1 MRANVRLILLSN
13 TFNMVHLST
22 PHLPHHKD
30 GRDTQPKKEI
40 TCSHCGR
47 QLMERRGV
55 LRRMKPVS
63 NAFVLYGHCL
73 ACHSAHST
81 EEEEVRVEGA

>member
-1 MRANVRLILLSN
+1 MPYKLFNRID
-13 TFNMVHLST
+13 NMVHVKT
-22 PHLPHHKD
+22 PHLPHHKEED
-30 GRDTQPKKEI
+30 AHPKKEI
-40 TCSHCGR
+40 KCSHCGR

-81 EEEEVRVEGA
+81 EDADAHLEET

>member
-1 MRANVRLILLSN
+1 
-13 TFNMVHLST
+13 MVHLPKPNLQHQSKEGNES
-22 PHLPHHKD
+22 H
-30 GRDTQPKKEI
+30 PKKET

-81 EEEEVRVEGA
+81 NEAEAHVDNA

>member
-1 MRANVRLILLSN
+1 
-13 TFNMVHLST
+13 MVHLPT
-22 PHLPHHKD
+22 PQLQHKD
-30 GRDTQPKKEI
+30 KQGHDTPPKTEV

-63 NAFVLYGHCL
+63 NAFVLHGHCL
-73 ACHSAHST
+73 ACHSAHSA
-81 EEEEVRVEGA
+81 EEGDENVDNTKEETCN